1 MQEKQAD
8 RMQAEET
15 DEVLELQC
23 NLDDMPPEE
32 LSYAMDVL
40 LKAGALDVYTIP
52 IGMKKS
58 RTGILLSVLCR
69 QEHRQKMAQLIFQN
83 TTTIGIREY
92 VCSRMVLRRQ
102 EEVVETIYGPVR
114 VKKSAGYGV
123 EKEKYEYEDLREIA
137 DRTGCSIGEIR
148 KELHA
153 QYNKK

>member
-8 RMQAEET
+8 RMQEEET

-32 LSYAMDVL
+32 LSYTMEL
-40 LKAGALDVYTIP
+40 LLQAGALDVYTIP

-69 QEHRQKMAQLIFQN
+69 QEERQKMAQLIFKH

-92 VCSRMVLRRQ
+92 ICNRMVLRRQ

-148 KELHA
+148 KEFHA

>member
-8 RMQAEET
+8 RMREEET

-32 LSYAMDVL
+32 LSYAMELL
-40 LKAGALDVYTIP
+40 LKEGALDVYTIP

-69 QEHRQKMAQLIFQN
+69 QENRQKMAQLIFKH

-92 VCSRMVLRRQ
+92 VCNRMVLRRQ
-102 EEVVETIYGPVR
+102 EKVVETIYGPVR

-137 DRTGCSIGEIR
+137 DRTDRSIGEIR

-153 QYNKK
+153 QYNKE